1 MSVPDPATLAALQA
15 ARLFIT
21 GEALP
26 TKDEVLALIDAAM
39 PTRRTVSQLQKA
51 RVTAIREC
59 NAYLGHATGL
69 LLAGSIECIV
79 ITADRDSAQAFI
91 DEIGAV
97 NGHSRFSTPVA
108 MVQRKDVEINSM

>member
-1 MSVPDPATLAALQA
+1 MSVPDPATLAALLA

-39 PTRRTVSQLQKA
+39 PDRRTVTQLQKA

-69 LLAGSIECIV
+69 LLAGGIECIV
-79 ITADRDSAQAFI
+79 ITADKESAQVFI
-91 DEIGAV
+91 DEIGAA